1 MHVSRIT
8 AKGQTTIPAFIRKAA
23 HMNAGDTLTFSIKGD
38 HVIVRKIN
46 SSEDE
51 YLKGVEEILNEWASP
66 KDDEAW
72 STDS

>member
-1 MHVSRIT
+1 
-8 AKGQTTIPAFIRKAA
+8 
-23 HMNAGDTLTFSIKGD
+23 MNAGDTLTFSIKGD

-51 YLKGVEEILNEWASP
+51 YLKGVEEILNEWSSP
-66 KDDEAW
+66 EDDEAW